1 MDRDTASLGLLVLRL
16 GMGGLLFFGHG
27 LPKLARFGERL
38 GSFADPI
45 GLGPQASFLLVL
57 FAEVACAWLVML
69 GLFTR
74 LAAVP
79 ILLFTLVAAFVQHAA
94 DPWARRE
101 VALLF
106 GVPALALVLTGPGRW
121 SLDARLGLRLGPS
134 PRR

>member
-1 MDRDTASLGLLVLRL
+1 MDRRTGSLGLLVLRL

-27 LPKLARFGERL
+27 LPKLVRFGERL
-38 GSFADPI
+38 SSFADPI

-57 FAEVACAWLVML
+57 FAEVVCAWLVML

-74 LAAVP
+74 LAAIP
-79 ILLFTLVAAFVQHAA
+79 ILIFTLVAAFVQHAA
-94 DPWARRE
+94 DPWARQE

-121 SLDARLGLRLGPS
+121 SLDARLGLRLGHS
-134 PRR
+134 PQR